1 MTQQAGFKTE
11 IGGAFLSHLMTIQ
24 SSYLLFNASLKL
36 DSNSWCHV
44 MEFLNCWIYSLCVI
58 CQGNEM
64 QYSGY
69 THHGKKVRK
78 LQKRRTRKKESGPN
92 CLQNRVSKLCWRK
105 HGVQVSIT

>member
-44 MEFLNCWIYSLCVI
+44 MEFLNC
-58 CQGNEM
+58 
-64 QYSGY
+64 
-69 THHGKKVRK
+69 
-78 LQKRRTRKKESGPN
+78 
-92 CLQNRVSKLCWRK
+92 
-105 HGVQVSIT
+105 